1 MNTSFTTV
9 ELQSPFHYSIW
20 TILIIALLFIGL
32 TICLVYEFIK
42 KHQRSVDLQRP
53 VVQKRTPTQV
63 NSIRAK
69 YLKELNNIE
78 NDFDNNKISL
88 RHAYQK
94 LSKTVRKFVYEMTG
108 IRVDNFTLQD
118 IKEAGV
124 PYLVELISE
133 CYAPEFSKYSS
144 GNLKESLNKAK
155 RIIEQ
160 WA

>member
-1 MNTSFTTV
+1 MNTTV

-20 TILIIALLFIGL
+20 AIIIIAITFIGL
-32 TICLVYEFIK
+32 TIYLIYDFIK
-42 KHQRSVDLQRP
+42 KTTKSIEQRP
-53 VVQKRTPTQV
+53 VVQKRTPAQV
-63 NSIRAK
+63 NNIRAK
-69 YLKELNNIE
+69 YLREINNIE

-118 IKEAGV
+118 IKEDGV

-155 RIIEQ
+155 EIIAK